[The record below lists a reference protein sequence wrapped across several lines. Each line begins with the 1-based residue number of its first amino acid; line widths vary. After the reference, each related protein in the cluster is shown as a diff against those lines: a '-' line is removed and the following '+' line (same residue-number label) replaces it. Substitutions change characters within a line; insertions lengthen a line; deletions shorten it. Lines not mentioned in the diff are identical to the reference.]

1 MKKIEKICFFP
12 EENQQQQ
19 KMMTDNEIEMKKK
32 YLLKRIQDEYET
44 LKNFTNG
51 SEISYILSQASENF
65 VYSAPEVVDECFR
78 YLKNFIVLDDNFH
91 KDNVKKDTGLGLN
104 IYGDKIKC
112 YICESYDHVQKD
124 CGQKK

>member
-1 MKKIEKICFFP
+1 
-12 EENQQQQ
+12 
-19 KMMTDNEIEMKKK
+19 MMTENDIEMKKK

-44 LKNFTNG
+44 LKNFTYG

-91 KDNVKKDTGLGLN
+91 KDDVKKDTGLGLN

-124 CGQKK
+124 CDQKK